1 MPPYLFYHSCVSSLS
16 PISFASHAASAG
28 RFLIDGFVPFWKTMA
43 EFRLREHLL
52 ITLASVLSSEAS
64 LVDLLGRYQIR

>member
-1 MPPYLFYHSCVSSLS
+1 MV
-16 PISFASHAASAG
+16 
-28 RFLIDGFVPFWKTMA
+28 